1 MTTAAAPAIAQAKPT
16 VLKWAHVY
24 EVSEPYHTE
33 ALWAAE
39 EIKKRTDGKYEVQVF
54 PASQLGNE
62 PQINEALGLGTVD
75 IIYTGAAFVGGVH
88 KPLSISNA
96 PYIFRDFDHWKAYR
110 ASKLFQ
116 GLAAGYG
123 QRTGHSIVALTYY
136 GERHLTSNKEIKG
149 PDDLKGMKLR
159 VPQAPL
165 YVLFAKIYGAN
176 PTPIAFAEVYLALQQ
191 GTVDGQENPL
201 PTILAKKFYEV
212 QKYIHLTGHITES
225 LVTVLGRPMLGK
237 LDAKEQSAV
246 RRGAHA
252 GRIEGHGCHPRVRA
266 EAARGVREARQ
277 GGDAPRSRGL
287 PQGRDPGA
295 SGPRGARLLDQGA
308 VRAAAGA
315 DVGFMSRARHVMI
328 VACTRTCAE
337 IRPSSQ
343 PRSIAAQW
351 ILGTSPR
358 MTHELWSMPNRSK
371 SLAVT
376 TRVVND
382 ASQQVQH
389 RSPGATST

>member
-1 MTTAAAPAIAQAKPT
+1 MAGSYPFTRRRFLGTAASAGAIAAGLPRMAAPAIAQAKGTT
-16 VLKWAHVY
+16 VKWAHVY
-24 EVSEPYHTE
+24 ETSEPYHTQ

-39 EIKKRTDGKYEVQVF
+39 EIKKRTDGKYEIQVF

-62 PQINEALGLGTVD
+62 PQINEGLGLGTVD

-96 PYIFRDFDHWKAYR
+96 PYIFRDFNHWKAYR
-110 ASKLFQ
+110 ASPLFQ
-116 GLAAGYG
+116 GFATEYE
-123 QRTGHSIVALTYY
+123 QKTGNRIVALTYY

-225 LVTVLGRPMLGK
+225 LVSVLGRPLLGK
-237 LDAKEQSAV
+237 LSDPEKKVFAEVLTQAASKATDAIRESEQKL
-246 RRGAHA
+246 
-252 GRIEGHGCHPRVRA
+252 PA
-266 EAARGVREARQ
+266 EFEKLGKSVTRPDREAFRKVALPAHL
-277 GGDAPRSRGL
+277 GPDA
-287 PQGRDPGA
+287 
-295 SGPRGARLLDQGA
+295 
-308 VRAAAGA
+308 
-315 DVGFMSRARHVMI
+315 
-328 VACTRTCAE
+328 
-337 IRPSSQ
+337 
-343 PRSIAAQW
+343 
-351 ILGTSPR
+351 
-358 MTHELWSMPNRSK
+358 
-371 SLAVT
+371 LAFWT
-376 TRVVND
+376 KEHYEKLQ
-382 ASQQVQH
+382 ALS
-389 RSPGATST
+389 

>member
-1 MTTAAAPAIAQAKPT
+1 MAGSNTRITRRRFLGTAASVGAVAAALPQGSSLVHAQAKPT

-24 EVSEPYHTE
+24 ETNEPYHTE

-39 EIKKRTDGKYEVQVF
+39 EIKKRTNGKYEIQVF

-62 PQINEALGLGTVD
+62 PQINEGLGLGTVD
-75 IIYTGAAFVGGVH
+75 IIYTGTAFVGGVH

-96 PYIFRDFDHWKAYR
+96 PYIFRNFDHWKAYR

-116 GLAAGYG
+116 DLASGYEQKAGH
-123 QRTGHSIVALTYY
+123 RIVALTYY
-136 GERHLTSNKEIKG
+136 GERHLTSNKELKS

-225 LVTVLGRPMLGK
+225 LVTVLGRPLLGK
-237 LDAKEQSAV
+237 LNDDEKKVFAEVLTQAASKSTDAIRDSEQKLPAEFEKLGKSVTRPDREAFRKVAIPAHLGPDALAFWTKEQY
-246 RRGAHA
+246 
-252 GRIEGHGCHPRVRA
+252 
-266 EAARGVREARQ
+266 
-277 GGDAPRSRGL
+277 DAL
-287 PQGRDPGA
+287 QA
-295 SGPRGARLLDQGA
+295 L
-308 VRAAAGA
+308 
-315 DVGFMSRARHVMI
+315 
-328 VACTRTCAE
+328 T
-337 IRPSSQ
+337 
-343 PRSIAAQW
+343 
-351 ILGTSPR
+351 
-358 MTHELWSMPNRSK
+358 
-371 SLAVT
+371 
-376 TRVVND
+376 
-382 ASQQVQH
+382 
-389 RSPGATST
+389 

>member
-1 MTTAAAPAIAQAKPT
+1 MTRRTIAKGPLQGITRRKFLGTAASAGAAAGTMTIGGAPAIAQAKPT

-24 EVSEPYHTE
+24 EVSEPYHTD

-39 EIKKRTDGKYEVQVF
+39 EIKKRTSGKYEIQVF

-96 PYIFRDFDHWKAYR
+96 PYIFRNFDHWKAYR
-110 ASKLFQ
+110 ASKLFR
-116 GLAAGYG
+116 GLADEYEKK
-123 QRTGHSIVALTYY
+123 TGHRIVALTYY
-136 GERHLTSNKEIKG
+136 GERHLTANKEVKG

-225 LVTVLGRPMLGK
+225 LVTAIGRPTLAKLNDAEKGLFAEVLAQAASKATDAIRESEQKLPAEFEKLGK
-237 LDAKEQSAV
+237 AVTRPDREAFRKVAAPALLGPEALAFWSKEQYEQLQALS
-246 RRGAHA
+246 
-252 GRIEGHGCHPRVRA
+252 
-266 EAARGVREARQ
+266 
-277 GGDAPRSRGL
+277 
-287 PQGRDPGA
+287 
-295 SGPRGARLLDQGA
+295 
-308 VRAAAGA
+308 
-315 DVGFMSRARHVMI
+315 
-328 VACTRTCAE
+328 
-337 IRPSSQ
+337 
-343 PRSIAAQW
+343 
-351 ILGTSPR
+351 
-358 MTHELWSMPNRSK
+358 
-371 SLAVT
+371 
-376 TRVVND
+376 
-382 ASQQVQH
+382 
-389 RSPGATST
+389 